1 MNVDGNIKSSEA
13 HKNYA
18 PMKSD
23 FRADMVGRNIDELIA
38 PADTAVAKMLFKK
51 SIETN
56 TEQRLRTTVLYNQK
70 ARDFFIRIVPLPNG
84 DVMALGMPT
93 GETSTMAVEK

>member
-1 MNVDGNIKSSEA
+1 
-13 HKNYA
+13 
-18 PMKSD
+18 MKSD